1 MSHFGRSGPPDIS
14 DTYSLLVLNISFRQY
29 LPPPL
34 SLSLS
39 LLRFFAFLEFPLRR
53 VCVLRVL
60 ISSCDLG
67 MVQVQ
72 LLMICSRSSTSTG
85 RLLMYSSPG
94 TEGLFSLAF
103 LTTSLFSVLFFFCI
117 FCELGLGLR
126 VVASVIAPT
135 VIAGCCGSMNE

>member
-103 LTTSLFSVLFFFCI
+103 LTTSLFSVLFFLYFLRAWVRAPCSRE
-117 FCELGLGLR
+117 CYRSHSHCGLLR
-126 VVASVIAPT
+126 FY
-135 VIAGCCGSMNE
+135 E